1 MACAVATLAA
11 APQAQARDQV
21 VRSFDGTPIVT
32 SFFPA
37 ANPGPGGRSPTVL
50 MTHGWAGS
58 RETNPNSGS
67 SDSVGVGTLRRAGY
81 NVLTWD
87 ARGFGQSG
95 GTVMVDK
102 PAFEGRDAQA
112 LVDFVA
118 QQPEA
123 QLDGPNDPRIGMT
136 GGSYAGGIQLILA
149 GMDQRVDAITPII
162 AWHSLLTSLN
172 KDGSPKGGWGLV
184 LAGVGVPTSLLPGIL
199 GSPAGI
205 QAGHL
210 DPQIYSALVNGLG
223 LGNFSAENREFFR
236 ATGPG
241 KELVSKIKAP
251 TLLSQG
257 TVDTL
262 FTPQE
267 AVENYRILEDNNVP
281 VKMLWFCGG
290 HGVCMDQRREPSR
303 MAKGIMAWLDRY
315 LKNDTKVDTGSAF
328 EWEANDGVYRAAER
342 YPVHEKGALAASGS
356 GTLPV
361 TPLDYLASGVL
372 LYASRALSAVN
383 VAIPS
388 PQNEAEVVG
397 EPRLSLT
404 YSGTAAPA
412 QTFLYA
418 QVLNTVTGRV
428 LGNQTTPIPVTLD
441 GATHKIERP
450 LEPIAGHLSPGSSY
464 QLQVTAGTN
473 VYAPQRSAGV
483 ARIERANIT
492 LPVVDPSHVECARQ
506 VGARKRSKRK
516 LPVKLNA
523 PAARVLKAARRG
535 NGFTVGARATGRLR
549 CVSLTLRKGS
559 RVYARSAPVS
569 YRGKR
574 GLAVQLIR
582 RRLDRGEYSLIAT
595 GRDEAGKAGRT
606 KISLRLR

>member
-1 MACAVATLAA
+1 MACAAATLAA

-58 RETNPNSGS
+58 RETNQNSGS
-67 SDSVGVGTLRRAGY
+67 SESVGVGTLRRAGY

-87 ARGFGQSG
+87 SRGFGQSG

-149 GMDQRVDAITPII
+149 GLDQRVDAITPDI
-162 AWHSLLTSLN
+162 AWNSLLTSLN
-172 KDGSPKGGWGLV
+172 KDGAGKGGWGLV
-184 LAGVGVPTSLLPGIL
+184 LAGAGVPTSLAPGLI
-199 GSPAGI
+199 GNPAGP

-210 DPQIYSALVNGLG
+210 DPRIYTALVNGLAFG
-223 LGNFSAENREFFR
+223 TFSAEDREFFR

-241 KELVSKIKAP
+241 ELLGKIRAP
-251 TLLSQG
+251 TLITQG

-267 AVENYRILEDNNVP
+267 AAENYRVLEDNNVP
-281 VKMLWFCGG
+281 VKMLWHCGG
-290 HGVCMDQRREPSR
+290 HGVCLDQRREPGR
-303 MAKGIMAWLDRY
+303 RAKVVMAWLERH
-315 LKNDTKVDTGSAF
+315 LKRDTKVDTGAAF

-342 YPVHEKGALAASGS
+342 YPVHEQGALTASGS

-372 LYASRALSAVN
+372 LYATRAPSAVN
-383 VAIPS
+383 VAIPA
-388 PQNEAEVVG
+388 PQNETDVVG
-397 EPRLSLT
+397 EPKLSLT
-404 YSGTAAPA
+404 YSGTAVPA

-418 QVLNTVTGRV
+418 QVLNPATGRV

-441 GATHKIERP
+441 GTTRRVERP

-483 ARIERANIT
+483 ARIERANIS

-549 CVSLTLRKGS
+549 CVSLTLRKGN

-574 GLAVQLIR
+574 GLAVQLVR